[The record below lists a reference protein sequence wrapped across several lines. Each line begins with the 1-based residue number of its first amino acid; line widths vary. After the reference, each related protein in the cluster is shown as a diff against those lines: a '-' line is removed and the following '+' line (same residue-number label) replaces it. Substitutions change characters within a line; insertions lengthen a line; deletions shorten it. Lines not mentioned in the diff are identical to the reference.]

1 MQRGEESSTGTG
13 GGGWAGCAR
22 EGAACLRYDLAHR
35 LLLLPHLGVEWG
47 LVLNPLERAVN
58 VLEQPQQDRGRIGSL
73 GERAARVLG
82 ELEPGLECR
91 LAVDGAALDLQLEQR
106 AQHLHEAGVRAVGLV
121 GLELVNDVAD
131 LGLVDPLRGSGAAT
145 PAPLLLHIRLRRAS
159 AIIAIAEGAIIIV
172 SQVVRTIIG
181 VRFLQSYVLEAT
193 TQCIQAA
200 TLLCIQPCNPMQ
212 LKPVESVSCSRSQ
225 WRPRRS
231 PAQVAARVPPGQGA
245 VGTQRGHLTTE
256 LCIQ

>member
-13 GGGWAGCAR
+13 GGGRAGCAR
-22 EGAACLRYDLAHR
+22 EGAACLRYNLAHR
-35 LLLLPHLGVEWG
+35 LLLLLHLEVERG

-58 VLEQPQQDRGRIGSL
+58 VLEQPQQDCGRIGSL

-91 LAVDGAALDLQLEQR
+91 LAVDSAALDLQLEQR
-106 AQHLHEAGVRAVGLV
+106 AQHLHEAVVRAVGLV

-131 LGLVDPLRGSGAAT
+131 LGLVDLLRGSGAST
-145 PAPLLLHIRLRRAS
+145 PVPLLLHIRLRR
-159 AIIAIAEGAIIIV
+159 AIAEGAIIIV

-225 WRPRRS
+225 WRPRRG

>member
-13 GGGWAGCAR
+13 GGGRAGCAR
-22 EGAACLRYDLAHR
+22 EGAACLRYNLAHR
-35 LLLLPHLGVEWG
+35 LLLLLHLEVERG

-58 VLEQPQQDRGRIGSL
+58 VLEQPQQDCGRIGSL

-172 SQVVRTIIG
+172 SQVVRRLG

-193 TQCIQAA
+193 TQCFQAV
-200 TLLCIQPCNPMQ
+200 TLRIQPCKTMQ
-212 LKPVESVSCSRSQ
+212 LKPTCSRSQ
-225 WRPRRS
+225 WRPRRG
-231 PAQVAARVPPGQGA
+231 PAQVAARVPPGQGGA
-245 VGTQRGHLTTE
+245 GSQRGHLTTE